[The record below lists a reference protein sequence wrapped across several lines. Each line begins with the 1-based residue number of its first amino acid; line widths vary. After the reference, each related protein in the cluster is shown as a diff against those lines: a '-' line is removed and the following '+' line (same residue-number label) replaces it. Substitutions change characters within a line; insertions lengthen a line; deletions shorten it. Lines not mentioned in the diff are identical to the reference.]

1 MRAKRAGFWLDPRTK
16 GVLLILCILSA
27 ALSPS
32 IAYNWGLVFFAALL
46 AVCFGKYRFALMGAG
61 SYLLIC
67 FLTQA
72 ALGMELGTLQ
82 TMLIAAFG
90 LFHKVYP
97 CGMLSGVLLSTT
109 KVGEFL
115 CAMEKIHAP
124 RTLTVA
130 FAVMLRYIPTI
141 REDWHAICDAMR
153 LRDISPSLPALF
165 VHPARTV
172 ECIYVPLMM
181 AASRAADE
189 LSIAAVTRGIENP
202 KDRTCL
208 IQIGM
213 RGADKTVIVVFLF
226 YFLAGQ
232 LWKEVF
238 L

>member
-1 MRAKRAGFWLDPRTK
+1 M
-16 GVLLILCILSA
+16 
-27 ALSPS
+27 
-32 IAYNWGLVFFAALL
+32 AALL
-46 AVCFGKYRFALMGAG
+46 SLCFGKYRFALMGGG

-67 FLTQA
+67 LLTQA
-72 ALGMELGTLQ
+72 VLGMEQGTLQ

-115 CAMEKIHAP
+115 CAMGKIHAP

-130 FAVMLRYIPTI
+130 FAVMLRYMPAI
-141 REDWHAICDAMR
+141 REDWRSIKDAMR
-153 LRDISPSLPALF
+153 LRDVSLTPAGLLT
-165 VHPARTV
+165 HPVRTV

-208 IQIGM
+208 TQIGM
-213 RGADKTVIVVFLF
+213 GLWDKAAIAAFFV
-226 YFLAGQ
+226 YFLTGQ